1 MDNLSKSIT
10 VGLEGSTSKDQ
21 YQLDLNEQNA
31 LSMVRLLQLF
41 SNCIG
46 LKYRDAITGKWQM

>member
-31 LSMVRLLQLF
+31 LSMGELSQLF
-41 SNCIG
+41 PNCIG
-46 LKYRDAITGKWQM
+46 LKYRDAITDIWEM